1 MSPFFGEPCA
11 KRIFAVV
18 LPSRVHAPPALA
30 RICVFLH
37 KGANSPVNS
46 EIQGTWMV
54 KGMELSFRPALTSR
68 HFLSTVRRGVC
79 DRPVRVVDRCAVRRM
94 GCLAYKGCSYEEW

>member
-1 MSPFFGEPCA
+1 MSLFFGGPCA

-18 LPSRVHAPPALA
+18 SLSRVHASPALA

-46 EIQGTWMV
+46 EIQSTWKG
-54 KGMELSFRPALTSR
+54 KGMELSFQPSLTSR
-68 HFLSTVRRGVC
+68 HFLSTVKRGVC
-79 DRPVRVVDRCAVRRM
+79 DRPVRVVDRCVGPSYGMFSIQRM
-94 GCLAYKGCSYEEW
+94 FL